1 MEGISYRKE
10 IATVKEQCTKFQADL
25 TDYARGEYK
34 YIKDFDALFN
44 HLRECESCRNKFFE
58 LEEIFKALRPPYEPS
73 PEFTKR
79 MNELKEMFKK
89 GPPSVTQERKD
100 ERTEKLKKGIELYKK
115 QKWFEAAKVFDELV
129 NQLQRNEIQIP
140 PAPLNKG
147 GKEGGISPFDKGG
160 ERGIL
165 ADAYYHRGLAHQRMN
180 LLDEAIADFT
190 KAIELDK
197 DDADAYFH
205 RAQIYYN
212 NLEWDKTLSDLNRAI
227 RLNPDYSEAYYG
239 LGMINEQIGEWEKAI
254 DDFSAVIERE
264 PNNALAY
271 FHRGIN
277 RTRNKSNASAREDF
291 KKAIELIPDE
301 PAGYLNMGITY
312 AIEGNLKEAINWF
325 KQSLKINPKYQE
337 AKDVIKMA
345 QAQIKAE
352 DVAKSAEHRAKKEK
366 RIKSPSV
373 PLYKRGKQGDLK
385 KGSQSRKASGLMKYQ
400 MRIKELEAENK
411 TLKEFQ
417 KQLLDL
423 IAQQRPDYTN
433 QLQSKTLPQDI
444 GGLNAFLKIPAEGQ
458 SVSPKNIKFP
468 IKS

>member
-1 MEGISYRKE
+1 MNKD
-10 IATVKEQCTKFQADL
+10 CNKFQSDL

-58 LEEIFKALRPPYEPS
+58 LEEIFKALHPPYEPS

-89 GPPSVTQERKD
+89 GPPSITQERKD

-140 PAPLNKG
+140 PTPLNKG

-165 ADAYYHRGLAHQRMN
+165 SDAYYHRGLAHQRMN
-180 LLDEAIADFT
+180 LLDEAIADLT
-190 KAIELDK
+190 KAIELDN
-197 DDADAYFH
+197 DAEQSGVPTAVGDADAYFH

-239 LGMINEQIGEWEKAI
+239 LGMINEQIGEWEKAMEN
-254 DDFSAVIERE
+254 FSAVIERE
-264 PNNALAY
+264 PDNALAY
-271 FHRGIN
+271 FQRGIN
-277 RTRNKSNASAREDF
+277 HTLNKSIESARTDF
-291 KKAIELIPDE
+291 KKAIELVPDE
-301 PAGYLNMGITY
+301 PAAYLNLGITY
-312 AIEGNLKEAINWF
+312 AIEDNMKEAMNWF
-325 KQSLKINPKYQE
+325 KQSLKVNPKYQE

-345 QAQIKAE
+345 QAQVKAE
-352 DVAKSAEHRAKKEK
+352 GIAKSAEHRAK
-366 RIKSPSV
+366 R
-373 PLYKRGKQGDLK
+373 

-411 TLKEFQ
+411 SLKEFQ
-417 KQLLDL
+417 KQLMDL
-423 IAQQRPDYTN
+423 IVQQRPDYTN
-433 QLQSKTLPQDI
+433 QLQGKTLPQAI
-444 GGLNAFLKIPAEGQ
+444 GGILNGIPYGMTTFLKIPAEGQ
-458 SVSPKNIKFP
+458 AVSPKNIRFP
-468 IKS
+468 TKP